1 MEREL
6 AVTEVEKG
14 ILQTQLPLINK
25 ISEGKLRDL
34 VFEVWATLLR
44 ESPYHDISEA
54 PNFTRE
60 LMGDDDETLVR
71 HTNTVVKMSEA
82 VARVFQ
88 QAYGVSLN
96 YDALLAGAIL
106 HDVDKLLLY
115 ERQGDSVELT
125 ELGRTVPHG
134 EYGARVAEQAGLP
147 QEVVNI
153 IASHSPTQRKTLP
166 ASIEAVIVG
175 CCDEATFQSYRLMMG
190 KGLWRKP

>member
-6 AVTEVEKG
+6 TVTEMEKEK
-14 ILQTQLPLINK
+14 LAKQLPLINR
-25 ISEGKLRDL
+25 ISDGKLRDL
-34 VFEVWATLLR
+34 VFEVWAKLLR

-54 PNFTRE
+54 PNFTKE

-88 QAYGVSLN
+88 RAYGFTLN
-96 YDALLAGAIL
+96 YDTLLAGAIL

-125 ELGRTVPHG
+125 ELGRCTP
-134 EYGARVAEQAGLP
+134 R
-147 QEVVNI
+147 
-153 IASHSPTQRKTLP
+153 
-166 ASIEAVIVG
+166 
-175 CCDEATFQSYRLMMG
+175 
-190 KGLWRKP
+190 

>member
-6 AVTEVEKG
+6 TVTEVEKG
-14 ILQTQLPLINK
+14 NLAEQLPPINR
-25 ISEGKLRDL
+25 ISDSKLRDL
-34 VFEVWATLLR
+34 VLEVWATLLR
-44 ESPYHDISEA
+44 ESAYHDINEA
-54 PNFTRE
+54 PNFTSE

-82 VARVFQ
+82 VAREFQ
-88 QAYGVSLN
+88 QAYGINLN
-96 YDALLAGAIL
+96 HDTLLAGAIL

-115 ERQGDSVELT
+115 GRQGDSVELT
-125 ELGRTVPHG
+125 ELGRKVSHG
-134 EYGARVAEQAGLP
+134 EYGALVAEQAGLP

-175 CCDEATFQSYRLMMG
+175 CCDEATFQSYRLMTG
-190 KGLWRKP
+190 KGLWMKP

>member
-1 MEREL
+1 MEGKFT
-6 AVTEVEKG
+6 VTEAEKANVARH
-14 ILQTQLPLINK
+14 LPLINK
-25 ISEGKLRDL
+25 ISDGKLRDL
-34 VFEVWATLLR
+34 VFELWAMLLR

-71 HTNTVVKMSEA
+71 HTNTVVNMSEA

-88 QAYGVSLN
+88 QAYGTTID
-96 YDALLAGAIL
+96 YDTLLAGAIL

-153 IASHSPTQRKTLP
+153 IASHSPTQRKALP

-175 CCDEATFQSYRLMMG
+175 CCDEATFQSYRLMAG
-190 KGLWRKP
+190 KGLWMKP

>member
-6 AVTEVEKG
+6 AVTEVEKEN
-14 ILQTQLPLINK
+14 LARQLPLINK

-44 ESPYHDISEA
+44 ESAYHDISEA

-88 QAYGVSLN
+88 QAYGTTIN
-96 YDALLAGAIL
+96 YDTLLAGAIL

-115 ERQGDSVELT
+115 ERRGDSVELT
-125 ELGRTVPHG
+125 ELGRSVPHG

-175 CCDEATFQSYRLMMG
+175 CCDEATFQSYRLMTG
-190 KGLWRKP
+190 KGLWRKT